1 MMGQRRIYQLL
12 RLQNMGIKKTFIQ
25 HSVPEREQLVSKQSP
40 S

>member
-12 RLQNMGIKKTFIQ
+12 RLQNMEIKETFIQ
-25 HSVPEREQLVSKQSP
+25 HSVPEREQLVPKQIP